1 MLPLLVAFQHADSAF
16 PSGSFAFSNGIEGL
30 ASLGAPLDRDGLA
43 DTIGAI
49 LRHRWATADRVALVR
64 AHRAESDLDAVA
76 AVDFEMEA
84 ASVSEPLRN
93 GSRRNGNALLASHV
107 RLRTEGA
114 SLLQQ
119 RIVSGRAFGH
129 LPVVQGYLWRA
140 LGIGE
145 GDAVAIS
152 GYTVATGLITAAV
165 RLGRIGALEAQTVL
179 RSVLPLVGEHAERPI
194 GLDARLE
201 SFLPW
206 VDVAA
211 ARNTRAELRL
221 FAN

>member
-30 ASLGAPLDRDGLA
+30 AALGAKLDRNGLA

-49 LRHRWATADRVALVR
+49 LGHRWATADRVALVR
-64 AHRAESDLDAVA
+64 AHRAGSDLDAVA

-93 GSRRNGNALLASHV
+93 GSRRNGSALLASHV
-107 RLRTEGA
+107 RLKTEGA
-114 SLLQQ
+114 SSLQQ
-119 RIVSGRAFGH
+119 CIVAGSAFGH

-140 LGIGE
+140 LGINE
-145 GDAVAIS
+145 RDAAAIS
-152 GYTVATGLITAAV
+152 GYTAATALTTVAV
-165 RLGRIGALEAQTVL
+165 RLGCIGALEAQAVL
-179 RSVLPLVGEHAERPI
+179 RSVLPLVAKHAKEPV
-194 GLDARLE
+194 DAGAQIE

-211 ARNTRAELRL
+211 ARGTRAELRL